1 MPLLK
6 NKENANQIMTTT
18 EYESSTTVAVDV
30 ETWNLARN
38 ITESRQEAEDLVQDI
53 CHKVSHF
60 PDNEQSIAVMMHVNL
75 LASKVMT
82 RH

>member
-1 MPLLK
+1 
-6 NKENANQIMTTT
+6 MTTT

-30 ETWNLARN
+30 ETWNLARK
-38 ITESRQEAEDLVQDI
+38 ITESRQEAEDLVQDVFDGF
-53 CHKVSHF
+53 HEL
-60 PDNEQSIAVMMHVNL
+60 PDNQQSMAVMMHINL

>member
-1 MPLLK
+1 
-6 NKENANQIMTTT
+6 MTTT

-30 ETWNLARN
+30 ETWNLARK

-53 CHKVSHF
+53 FNDHHHLPNDKR
-60 PDNEQSIAVMMHVNL
+60 EMAVMLQINL